1 MPLRS
6 SMQQER
12 EVQILKV
19 AEALMARHGR
29 ENLTFTLLAESLS
42 MGRAT
47 LRHLFADLDEILAR
61 ILRDHLRR
69 IFKALGTIPHDA
81 PDRRRLQRELYVQE
95 THHPCGGL
103 TDAHLLLT
111 RDRHLLP
118 EDLLPSIEQTRI
130 GLGIAL
136 GAEDPEET
144 LTELDDPSLAP
155 ANAEPEI
162 VATLALLAS
171 PANGSSRYGPTMPP
185 HIARQLESGDNSWL
199 RPAGLGSITDAWPGP
214 SG

>member
-19 AEALMARHGR
+19 AESLMARHGI
-29 ENLTFTLLAESLS
+29 ENLTFTLLAGSVS

-95 THHPCGGL
+95 THHPFGGL
-103 TDAHLLLT
+103 PTPIYCSHAIVICCRRT
-111 RDRHLLP
+111 CCP
-118 EDLLPSIEQTRI
+118 PS
-130 GLGIAL
+130 
-136 GAEDPEET
+136 
-144 LTELDDPSLAP
+144 SKP
-155 ANAEPEI
+155 ASA
-162 VATLALLAS
+162 
-171 PANGSSRYGPTMPP
+171 
-185 HIARQLESGDNSWL
+185 
-199 RPAGLGSITDAWPGP
+199 
-214 SG
+214 

>member
-1 MPLRS
+1 MPVRS

-47 LRHLFADLDEILAR
+47 LRHLFADIDEILAR
-61 ILRDHLRR
+61 ILRDHMRR
-69 IFKALGTIPHDA
+69 IFKVLGSIPHDA

-103 TDAHLLLT
+103 IDAHVLLT

-118 EDLLPSIEQTRI
+118 EDLLPSIEQTRF
-130 GLGIAL
+130 GLGLAL
-136 GAEDPEET
+136 GAEDPEEM
-144 LTELDDPSLAP
+144 LTELDNPSLAP
-155 ANAEPEI
+155 ADTEPELL
-162 VATLALLAS
+162 ATLARLAAS
-171 PANGSSRYGPTMPP
+171 SNSSSRYGPNMPP
-185 HIARQLESGDNSWL
+185 EIARQLECGDTSWL

-214 SG
+214 GG